1 MQPTMS
7 HASDGEDVE
16 AQLQDPS
23 SKVSDMCC
31 IYVSHGGASDGLH
44 KLLWV
49 ESDHCFTVCASANM
63 PKSQTFH
70 VTLVLTQC
78 TEYL

>member
-1 MQPTMS
+1 VQPTMS

-44 KLLWV
+44 KLCYGWRVITDSL
-49 ESDHCFTVCASANM
+49 ASLSVHQ
-63 PKSQTFH
+63 PICRSHKLST
-70 VTLVLTQC
+70 
-78 TEYL
+78 